1 MNDHFVY
8 RVLPEVPAD
17 FARSL
22 YARIAQ
28 EPPAPAR
35 PRQFLWFSSLPQK
48 QLGAIALGLVLVVAW
63 TQVLLRIRYVAI
75 GDLLLVEIGRLT
87 ESAPAGLPAP
97 LVPTPGQL
105 PSIDGRWV
113 WRFGYVSPSWVPEG
127 FSPAEPPSEMRAYEM
142 TMGLWVNG
150 ARQTIRLFAVPQ
162 AGGMHPYAPPET
174 YKEVRIKDRP
184 AILIHGRYAPTS
196 LEDPQ
201 AERLWDD
208 SLGLQLYWPEGGT
221 VFGLETFGAYVAASD
236 LIRMAESMETVQ
248 EFGPMPWSVP

>member
-1 MNDHFVY
+1 MNDNFVY
-8 RVLPEVPAD
+8 RALPEVPTD

-28 EPPAPAR
+28 EPPAPAW
-35 PRQFLWFSSLPQK
+35 PRLLRRFSRHPQR
-48 QLGAIALGLVLVVAW
+48 QLLAIALGLALVAAC

-87 ESAPAGLPAP
+87 ESVRAGRPTP
-97 LVPTPGQL
+97 PVPTPGQL
-105 PSIDGRWV
+105 PHVGGREV
-113 WRFGYVSPSWVPEG
+113 WEFGYVSVGWVPEG
-127 FSPAEPPSEMRAYEM
+127 FSPAEPPSEMKAYEV

-150 ARQTIRLFAVPQ
+150 AQQTIRLFAVPQ

-174 YKEVRIKDRP
+174 YEEARVKDRP
-184 AILIHGRYAPTS
+184 AILIRGRYAPTS

-208 SLGLQLYWPEGGT
+208 SQGLQLYWSEGGT

-236 LIRMAESMETVQ
+236 LTRMADSTETVQ
-248 EFGPMPWSVP
+248 EFTPVPRSVP